1 MRHPLILSE
10 QSRKPLHFEDIMNIK
25 PLGNRI
31 VVERIEASKETE
43 SGIILRSTPDPDKA
57 KVLAIGPNVNEVE
70 VGDIVLLNWN
80 AATKSGDHYVIP
92 IDHVIFIYGE

>member
-1 MRHPLILSE
+1 
-10 QSRKPLHFEDIMNIK
+10 MNIK

-57 KVLAIGPNVNEVE
+57 KVLAIGPLVNEVE
-70 VGDIVLLNWN
+70 VNDIVLLNWN
-80 AATKSGDHYVIP
+80 AAVKSGDNYVIT
-92 IDHVIFIYGE
+92 IDHVVFIYGE

>member
-1 MRHPLILSE
+1 
-10 QSRKPLHFEDIMNIK
+10 MNIK

-57 KVLAIGPNVNEVE
+57 KVLAIGPLVNEVE
-70 VGDIVLLNWN
+70 VGDVVLLNWN
-80 AATKSGDHYVIP
+80 AAVKSGDNYVIT
-92 IDHVIFIYGE
+92 IDHVVFIYGE

>member
-1 MRHPLILSE
+1 
-10 QSRKPLHFEDIMNIK
+10 MNIK

-43 SGIILRSTPDPDKA
+43 SGIILRSTPDPDRA
-57 KVLAIGPNVNEVE
+57 KVLAIGPLVDEVAIDD
-70 VGDIVLLNWN
+70 VVLLNWN
-80 AATKSGDHYVIP
+80 AATKSGDNYVVP